1 MNIGIESITTASLA
15 LALDAATLRHQG
27 IAQNIAN
34 ANTEGY
40 VPVALSFENK
50 LEQARRSLREHGR
63 VDPFALSAVRP
74 QLQPVVGADG
84 QGARVQLDTEM
95 ARMAQNAVHFQAL
108 TKGLSRHFAILSSA
122 VSDGK
127 K

>member
-1 MNIGIESITTASLA
+1 MTIGIESITTASLA
-15 LALDAATLRHQG
+15 LALDAASLRHQG

-40 VPVALSFENK
+40 VPVALSFEDQ

-63 VDPFALSAVRP
+63 VDPFALTGIRP
-74 QLQPVVGADG
+74 QLQPVAGVDG
-84 QGARVQLDTEM
+84 QGVRVQLDTEM
-95 ARMAQNAVHFQAL
+95 ARLAQNAVHFQAL
-108 TKGLSRHFAILSSA
+108 TKGLSRHLAIMSSA